1 MDAAN
6 ITISISPGELL
17 DRITILEI
25 KLNNIKDKEKL
36 QHIQAEWAMLS
47 AARVVLPATS
57 VLVSLESRLRD
68 VNTHLWHIED
78 DIREYE
84 RRREFGAEFIELA
97 RSVYKVNDQ
106 RASIKREINTLLD
119 ATYREE
125 KSYGSQ
131 T

>member
-25 KLNNIKDKEKL
+25 KLNNIKDTVKL
-36 QHIQAEWAMLS
+36 RHVRAEWGMLS
-47 AARVVLPATS
+47 AARNVLPKNS
-57 VLVSLESRLRD
+57 VLVELESRLRD

-84 RRREFGAEFIELA
+84 RRREFGQEFVELA
-97 RSVYKVNDQ
+97 RSVYTVNDQ
-106 RASIKREINTLLD
+106 RAAIKREINIMLG

-125 KSYGSQ
+125 KSYGE
-131 T
+131 